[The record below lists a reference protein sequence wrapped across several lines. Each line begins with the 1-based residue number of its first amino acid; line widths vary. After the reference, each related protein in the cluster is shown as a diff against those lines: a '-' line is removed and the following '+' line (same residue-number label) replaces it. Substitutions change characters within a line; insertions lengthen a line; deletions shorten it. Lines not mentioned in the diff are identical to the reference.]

1 MAKPHGAL
9 ALACAFALVADAE
22 AKARAGRRGGGYS
35 IVNTGQGGDL
45 DLAATVII
53 LAFVG
58 LAVIFCALGAWSGYG
73 ARRLTRY
80 RARHDASRALE
91 ELDLVPLEPGTKVT
105 LRHNGVDIDGVGTVL
120 RASEPHGDRVEIEWP
135 TSTPT
140 HFTYRPDGPRGR
152 KMRVRRGA
160 WWPRASVVPF
170 EEPPEDAIECDAPA
184 ADDKPDTPTDKPN
197 LASIAPG
204 PWLCEWRSDDKA
216 PTPWNPRSRDNSSA
230 KVTSFGLMLG
240 VDDSD
245 GGEDGRTRLIS
256 TGQSGDTAGGTAGD
270 PMDDDERL
278 YLERLYRSAA
288 SVTVSWTSGRV
299 VAAMSPTTST
309 EPTKPSVFFTGR
321 VLTKEASAGSVQWN
335 AMIACEGAWRSV
347 DGGRGWMRLCR
358 VHGPW
363 LETRALDLGFP
374 RPNARRRLRAAV
386 HAVRA
391 HGFFAAVGAAA
402 SRERAKKAAAGRGD
416 DGSFVE
422 EEEVSISVEA

>member
-1 MAKPHGAL
+1 MAGPRGAL
-9 ALACAFALVADAE
+9 ALACAFALVADVE

-45 DLAATVII
+45 DLAATIII

-80 RARHDASRALE
+80 RTRHDASRALE

-120 RASEPHGDRVEIEWP
+120 RASEPHGDRVQIEWP
-135 TSTPT
+135 PSTPS
-140 HFTYRPDGPRGR
+140 HFTYRPDGPRGP

-160 WWPRASVVPF
+160 WWPRASVVPWRD
-170 EEPPEDAIECDAPA
+170 PPEDAIECEAPA
-184 ADDKPDTPTDKPN
+184 ADTPDTPAHAPN

-204 PWLCEWRSDDKA
+204 PWLCEWRTDDA
-216 PTPWNPRSRDNSSA
+216 RPAPWNPKSRDNSAA
-230 KVTSFGLMLG
+230 KVESFGLVLA
-240 VDDSD
+240 VDDTGD
-245 GGEDGRTRLIS
+245 GGEDGRTRLVS
-256 TGQSGDTAGGTAGD
+256 TQRDGGGDAGY

-278 YLERLYRSAA
+278 YLERLYQSAA
-288 SVTVSWTSGRV
+288 AVTISWTSGRV
-299 VAAMSPTTST
+299 VAAMSKTTDT
-309 EPTKPSVFFTGR
+309 KAKPSVFFTGR
-321 VLTKEASAGSVQWN
+321 VLTKEARAGGVQWN
-335 AMIACEGAWRSV
+335 AMIACEGSWRSL
-347 DGGRGWMRLCR
+347 DGVGGWMRLRR

-374 RPNARRRLRAAV
+374 RSNARRRLRAAV

-402 SRERAKKAAAGRGD
+402 SRERAAAAAAAAAGCGD
-416 DGSFVE
+416 GRVE
-422 EEEVSISVEA
+422 EEEVSVSVEA

>member
-1 MAKPHGAL
+1 MAGPRGAL

-120 RASEPHGDRVEIEWP
+120 RSSEPHGDKVEIEWP
-135 TSTPT
+135 PSTPS
-140 HFTYRPDGPRGR
+140 HFTYRPDGPRGP

-160 WWPRASVVPF
+160 WWPRASVVPWRD
-170 EEPPEDAIECDAPA
+170 PPEDAIECEAPA
-184 ADDKPDTPTDKPN
+184 ADTPDAPTDTTPN
-197 LASIAPG
+197 LASLAPG
-204 PWLCEWRSDDKA
+204 PWLCEWRSDHAA
-216 PTPWNPRSRDNSSA
+216 PATWNPKSRYNAAA
-230 KVTSFGLMLG
+230 KVNSFGLVLE
-240 VDDSD
+240 VDDAGD
-245 GGEDGRTRLIS
+245 GGEDGRTRLVS
-256 TGQSGDTAGGTAGD
+256 TAVTDSID
-270 PMDDDERL
+270 PGIDDDEERL
-278 YLERLYRSAA
+278 YLERLYRSASA

-299 VAAMSPTTST
+299 VASMSPQTTSDT
-309 EPTKPSVFFTGR
+309 KTTKPSVFFTGR
-321 VLTKEASAGSVQWN
+321 VLTKAVTAGSWN
-335 AMIACEGAWRSV
+335 AMIECEGAWRSV
-347 DGGRGWMRLCR
+347 DGVGGWMRLCR

-374 RPNARRRLRAAV
+374 SPNARRRLKAAV

>member
-1 MAKPHGAL
+1 MAKPRGAL

-22 AKARAGRRGGGYS
+22 AKARAGRKGGGYS

-120 RASEPHGDRVEIEWP
+120 RASEPHGDKVEIEWP
-135 TSTPT
+135 PSTPT

-184 ADDKPDTPTDKPN
+184 APPDTTPAAPVPRAN

-204 PWLCEWRSDDKA
+204 PWLCEWRSDETRPA
-216 PTPWNPRSRDNSSA
+216 QWNPRSRDNSSA
-230 KVTSFGLMLG
+230 KVTSFGLMLA
-240 VDDSD
+240 VDGTN
-245 GGEDGRTRLIS
+245 GGEDGRTRLVS
-256 TGQSGDTAGGTAGD
+256 TPMDDDGSRRWMSD
-270 PMDDDERL
+270 PTDDDERL
-278 YLERLYRSAA
+278 YLERLYRSVA
-288 SVTVSWTSGRV
+288 SVTVSWTSGRRRV
-299 VAAMSPTTST
+299 HVPHRRTRDDQA
-309 EPTKPSVFFTGR
+309 ER
-321 VLTKEASAGSVQWN
+321 VLHRPGAD
-335 AMIACEGAWRSV
+335 EGGV
-347 DGGRGWMRLCR
+347 RG
-358 VHGPW
+358 
-363 LETRALDLGFP
+363 
-374 RPNARRRLRAAV
+374 
-386 HAVRA
+386 
-391 HGFFAAVGAAA
+391 
-402 SRERAKKAAAGRGD
+402 
-416 DGSFVE
+416 
-422 EEEVSISVEA
+422 